1 MCKGCGRHWGVGR
14 RGEEWLAAFEGA
26 MAALWE
32 VLVEVSV
39 QWVCKGC
46 ARGVRGI
53 GGWVG
58 EGRSG

>member
-1 MCKGCGRHWGVGR
+1 MGR

-39 QWVCKGC
+39 QGVCKGC
-46 ARGVRGI
+46 ARGMQGACEGRARHW
-53 GGWVG
+53 GWVG

>member
-1 MCKGCGRHWGVGR
+1 MWEGRVRHWGVGR

-46 ARGVRGI
+46 ARHWGVQGVCEAL
-53 GGWVG
+53 GGG
-58 EGRSG
+58 